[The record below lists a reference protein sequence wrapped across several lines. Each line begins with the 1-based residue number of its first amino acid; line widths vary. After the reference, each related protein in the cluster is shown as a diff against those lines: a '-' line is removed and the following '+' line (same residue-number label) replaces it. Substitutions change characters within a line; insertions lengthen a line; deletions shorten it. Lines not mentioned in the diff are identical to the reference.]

1 MVMGFVDWPAGGDVP
16 LRLFFAKEPDADV
29 ALEELDGPDGARRG
43 TAGAPQKPPRSNMV
57 VLLILL
63 LVVAVGAYLAMNPE
77 FVMNLL
83 GQDSSVPLR
92 TPGSPQG
99 GLRSSAP
106 SVVQRPELA
115 PIIKQPPSSPEA
127 VPNPLFGEGQHVVV
141 NGDPATPGS
150 PIALSANSTGAE
162 PGHGVRPGEVVTV
175 LDAEW
180 LGNRWV
186 YVVRTQDGAK
196 GWISE
201 RQLTAAL

>member
-1 MVMGFVDWPAGGDVP
+1 MVMGSVDRPAAGDVP
-16 LRLFFAKEPDADV
+16 LRLFFAREPDADV

-83 GQDSSVPLR
+83 GQDAVPLR
-92 TPGSPQG
+92 APGSPQS

-106 SVVQRPELA
+106 SVVQRPEFA
-115 PIIKQPPSSPEA
+115 PIVKPPPPAPEV

-141 NGDPATPGS
+141 NGDPASPGR
-150 PIALSANSTGAE
+150 PIALSADSTGAE
-162 PGHGVRPGEVVTV
+162 PGHGVRAGEVVTV

-180 LGNRWV
+180 LANTWV
-186 YVVRTQDGAK
+186 YLVRTQDGAK